1 MQNSEQTCI
10 STLLY
15 KGSLIS
21 IYKGKTTEKKKI
33 AKDKGMHVMFE
44 NTSMPYLWNSLNLV
58 NRKVFK
64 AEK

>member
-21 IYKGKTTEKKKI
+21 IYKGKTTKKKI
-33 AKDKGMHVMFE
+33 VKDKGMHVLFE
-44 NTSMPYLWNSLNLV
+44 IQACHTWGIL
-58 NRKVFK
+58 
-64 AEK
+64 